1 MTTPFDDEQAAA
13 NALDVAITDALAG
26 DRTDPALAWLTD
38 AVTVAPPVEAT
49 ERIADRIATSAVP
62 DPARRRGAAARPTT
76 ARRATRRSSSA
87 RGDLWRWP
95 RIAAAV
101 LGVIL
106 MFQGVSSLTSGS
118 WIAQNIGEP
127 FAPHAVAEAGFAL
140 IAVGFV
146 ALLTCLDRQW
156 LVLGVAAAVPLG
168 VMLGVHGIR
177 EVDVWAWGAA
187 LHLTEGV
194 LAVVLLASFVIAWRR
209 DRSSA

>member
-1 MTTPFDDEQAAA
+1 M
-13 NALDVAITDALAG
+13 
-26 DRTDPALAWLTD
+26 
-38 AVTVAPPVEAT
+38 
-49 ERIADRIATSAVP
+49 
-62 DPARRRGAAARPTT
+62 
-76 ARRATRRSSSA
+76 
-87 RGDLWRWP
+87 
-95 RIAAAV
+95 

-127 FAPHAVAEAGFAL
+127 FAPHAVAEGGFAL